1 MKEDIWRR
9 IPSENAH
16 SSMQCP
22 PSPAF
27 QLRSMTKHIFISSH
41 QRWDVLLKPGELF
54 WDSPMESP
62 QKEIDDGIR
71 TVSVTHQVCCITN
84 EVGKRAVLLW
94 NYSFLLKDEPHTH
107 THTHC
112 IIKLTNTEYH
122 LVYYSLIIA
131 ERKRFCIAFLQRRR
145 QVVHRQVSVYEK
157 GKTHLFESEITS
169 VRNIKFLQLKL

>member
-62 QKEIDDGIR
+62 KKEINDGIR

-131 ERKRFCIAFLQRRR
+131 ERKLRVVQPSYCVSTEEKAGRTQAGFCIRKR
-145 QVVHRQVSVYEK
+145 QNSFVWVWDYVCAEY
-157 GKTHLFESEITS
+157 
-169 VRNIKFLQLKL
+169 